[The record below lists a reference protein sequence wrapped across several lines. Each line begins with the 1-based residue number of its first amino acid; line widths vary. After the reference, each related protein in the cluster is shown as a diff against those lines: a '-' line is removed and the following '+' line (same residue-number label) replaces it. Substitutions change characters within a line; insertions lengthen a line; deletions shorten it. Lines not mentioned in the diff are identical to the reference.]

1 VQDDPLYG
9 AMLRNCYMLEG
20 TVLFDLEHYE
30 EAIKSYSN
38 VSSLYPNEPFVVE
51 TFVQIAQC
59 WQRLDRAEKARGA
72 IQQAQLALDRLPK
85 DVDFAATTAFSR
97 TEWQSLLADMSK
109 W

>member
-1 VQDDPLYG
+1 MIRSTAPCS
-9 AMLRNCYMLEG
+9 AIATCSKAPCSSIS
-20 TVLFDLEHYE
+20 EHYE

-51 TFVQIAQC
+51 TFVQIAHC
-59 WQRLDRAEKARGA
+59 WQRLDRAEKAHGA
-72 IQQAQLALDRLPK
+72 IQQAQLTLDRLPK

-97 TEWQSLLADMSK
+97 TEWQSLLTDMSK